1 MIVELTREELQKCNE
16 FAYKCAQN
24 QQSIEFGQ
32 SDTIPRSANE
42 IGRDNLIGKIA
53 EVAFAKMMLQDFNIK
68 IELDFEYYPR
78 GEWDDQDTII
88 NDWKIDVKGT
98 RQGGKWML
106 IEWSK
111 INFRQR
117 DKDLSHLF
125 VMASVSWD
133 RDTDRPTGKVDL
145 VGSASIL
152 KLQRNQKKT
161 VVIRKGELLPNTR
174 SQVKLQADNY
184 GIKFED
190 LEHNWKFV
198 INYILTHE
206 PPALDDY
213 PNPYT
218 GETYRTLFPDDY
230 LPMPVK
236 DNSQNGVKK
245 ITLLDRVKKHLYR
258 RTENE
263 LHRNKRFAK

>member
-106 IEWSK
+106 IEWSRRK
-111 INFRQR
+111 RGVALLSPRKEQR
-117 DKDLSHLF
+117 TATPTAQGF
-125 VMASVSWD
+125 VWLLRTVI
-133 RDTDRPTGKVDL
+133 K
-145 VGSASIL
+145 ASISGL
-152 KLQRNQKKT
+152 
-161 VVIRKGELLPNTR
+161 
-174 SQVKLQADNY
+174 
-184 GIKFED
+184 
-190 LEHNWKFV
+190 
-198 INYILTHE
+198 
-206 PPALDDY
+206 
-213 PNPYT
+213 
-218 GETYRTLFPDDY
+218 
-230 LPMPVK
+230 
-236 DNSQNGVKK
+236 
-245 ITLLDRVKKHLYR
+245 R
-258 RTENE
+258 R
-263 LHRNKRFAK
+263 